1 MNINKLLQEA
11 NQLILSKKNQEAEIR
26 YKEIIKLDTKNFI
39 AYGNLGYLFLLK
51 KSYKDS
57 LTLLDGALKIK
68 PDFTDALNNKG
79 ICLKALDRFEEA
91 LECYEK
97 ALKIKPD
104 FTNALNNQGNCFQ
117 NLNRFEE
124 ALECYKKALSIKPN
138 YIDALNNL
146 GNCLKVLNRFEE
158 AIESYKK
165 ALKIKPDFKDVL
177 NNKGVCLKK
186 LDRFEEALECYEKA
200 LKIKPDFFE
209 ALNNK
214 GTCLTELYRYDEAL
228 SCFKKVLEIK
238 PNFADTI
245 WNISKIQLVNGNFNE
260 GWKSYEWRK
269 KTSSL
274 GKNYKTYNKDI
285 NWLGDKDLNNKTI
298 LISYE
303 QGLGDYLLYARYLP
317 MIKKLGAKIIL
328 DTPKFIK
335 PMIDSMN
342 FDYTHTEEL
351 KKIDFD
357 FHCSI
362 ASLPCAF
369 KTSVE
374 TIPCKI
380 PYLFTPKEKKEF
392 WKKEF
397 EDNSNIK
404 IGLKWAG
411 NKLHQ
416 DDRKRSMPLK
426 KFKPLFDLPY
436 DFHSLE
442 IEYNKDD
449 EKLLNEIPNLNCHKN
464 QIPGLDNTAGLM
476 ESMDL
481 VITVDTGINHLCGA
495 IGKPFWILLSHVPDF
510 RWFLDCNNSP
520 WFPTAKLY
528 RQTSRGDWDAVI
540 NRIKKDLLSLKN
552 IRSN

>member
-1 MNINKLLQEA
+1 MIFK
-11 NQLILSKKNQEAEIR
+11 
-26 YKEIIKLDTKNFI
+26 TKNFPRVYSI
-39 AYGNLGYLFLLK
+39 KIKIREFKFLLK
-51 KSYKDS
+51 TIFYFYI
-57 LTLLDGALKIK
+57 IK
-68 PDFTDALNNKG
+68 TP
-79 ICLKALDRFEEA
+79 
-91 LECYEK
+91 
-97 ALKIKPD
+97 
-104 FTNALNNQGNCFQ
+104 Q
-117 NLNRFEE
+117 NLINNFLKNSILHSR
-124 ALECYKKALSIKPN
+124 LRKKDINNYTPKKN
-138 YIDALNNL
+138 YIFSDN
-146 GNCLKVLNRFEE
+146 
-158 AIESYKK
+158 
-165 ALKIKPDFKDVL
+165 DW
-177 NNKGVCLKK
+177 
-186 LDRFEEALECYEKA
+186 
-200 LKIKPDFFE
+200 FFE
-209 ALNNK
+209 KLPLFIEYFNK
-214 GTCLTELYRYDEAL
+214 NQISRNVV
-228 SCFKKVLEIK
+228 KKVLEIK